1 MIQVIHGE
9 IWGTDFTE
17 LDQLIRDFQSCVRFS
32 YCRFSKDGLEFNDV
46 RKVAKAKYPTLNT
59 RQVSDAVLQGQT
71 HQKLFLVQQ
80 EALAEK
86 KTEIEA
92 KLKKKLSARNK
103 ERLEKRLQRVKCR
116 LEHPKLV
123 FGGRKAWEDLK
134 AGVITKDQWLKKRD
148 GQIYCRGDK
157 TQKASTSGSLARH

>member
-46 RKVAKAKYPTLNT
+46 RKAAKVKYTPLNT

-71 HQKLFLVQQ
+71 YQKVFLAQQ
-80 EALAEK
+80 EALADT
-86 KTEIEA
+86 KT
-92 KLKKKLSARNK
+92 
-103 ERLEKRLQRVKCR
+103 V
-116 LEHPKLV
+116 
-123 FGGRKAWEDLK
+123 
-134 AGVITKDQWLKKRD
+134 
-148 GQIYCRGDK
+148 
-157 TQKASTSGSLARH
+157 